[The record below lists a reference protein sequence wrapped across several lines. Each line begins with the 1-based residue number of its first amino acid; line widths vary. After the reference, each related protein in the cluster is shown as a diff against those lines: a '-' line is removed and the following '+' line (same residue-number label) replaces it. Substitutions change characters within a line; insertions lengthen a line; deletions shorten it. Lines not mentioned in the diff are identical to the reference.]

1 MELNERAKNSLFE
14 IDIELETKA
23 EKVNEK
29 YQLRKK
35 HNHNI
40 IMGQRKKRMLLL
52 NPKEDKNI
60 GLNEV
65 NNNQNSDKEMLLKD
79 SDILI
84 NMPSI
89 NNISNNNIN
98 MILECLNSSDFEK
111 NKWAIFSLR
120 KYFEYKNPEVNEYL
134 ILFENNIQFY
144 LGTLLKKN
152 EDNICIINEILYI
165 IANLFS
171 YDEIINKYQ
180 ENYFSRFLKDPFLYI
195 YKKCFFV
202 DEEELIISA
211 FIALKNILSG
221 KNILIKNIFREE
233 DLIYSILDIIN
244 KEKKSLNLVIIEH
257 FVTFFRV
264 IINGIKSGYIENK
277 KIFYSIFDKIFIIY
291 FLCDKK
297 DSKIIQDIII
307 LIINAFDCKIK
318 DKNENEN
325 YLMIDYLFEENKN
338 GNIIF
343 INYFCSSLFNNFNFY
358 LQNYET
364 FLASLNLLEMV
375 TENCTKYQIEEIFNC
390 SSYNYNFYEILNNY
404 FKYRLRNNSQNNKN
418 EVNYIIKLLNIC
430 NNIIDA
436 DLNFALRIVFSKFF
450 ENLIIYFRNNL
461 MNRIVVDNFL
471 DTFIRLLGYSDIR
484 IADNLFKR
492 GIIYEGMFCNLLS
505 EYNSNNNHFNE
516 DTVKKICKIISYY
529 LQIIFNSNQKDKLT
543 KEDFLLC
550 YNFKN
555 FITNTDI
562 LLEDTKNCLLSLDY
576 MKMI

>member
-14 IDIELETKA
+14 IDIGLETKA

-60 GLNEV
+60 GLNEK
-65 NNNQNSDKEMLLKD
+65 NKNQNSDKEMLLKD

-84 NMPSI
+84 NMPPL
-89 NNISNNNIN
+89 NNISNYNIN

-120 KYFEYKNPEVNEYL
+120 KYFEYKNPELNEYL

-257 FVTFFRV
+257 FVTFFRI

-450 ENLIIYFRNNL
+450 ENLIIYFKNNL

-505 EYNSNNNHFNE
+505 EYNSNNNHFND
-516 DTVKKICKIISYY
+516 DTVKKLCKIISYY

>member
-14 IDIELETKA
+14 IDIGLETKA

-171 YDEIINKYQ
+171 YDEIVNKYQ

-244 KEKKSLNLVIIEH
+244 KEKKSLNLVIIEN
-257 FVTFFRV
+257 FVNFFRI